1 MERALAVVEAT
12 EAAKDLVREAAELA
26 DGVGAEL
33 VLVHV
38 TDEEA
43 YAERREAMEKI
54 PDHTVAYS
62 VGRASDGARDFAE
75 DIGKEVLGD
84 TDIKFEAIGRVGDKR
99 DRILETAD
107 RYGCDHVFLTG
118 RKRSPTGKAIFGD
131 TAQQII
137 LDFDGAVTVVTE

>member
-12 EAAKDLVREAAELA
+12 EAAKDLVREAGELA
-26 DGVGAEL
+26 RGVNAEL

-38 TDEEA
+38 TDEEE
-43 YAERREAMEKI
+43 YAERREAMEQI

-75 DIGKEVLGD
+75 DIGKEVLAD
-84 TDIKFEAIGRVGDKR
+84 SDIEFEAVGRVGDKR
-99 DRILETAD
+99 DRILETAE
-107 RYGCDHVFLTG
+107 RHGCDHVFLTG